1 MSLVN
6 NMLRDLDRRRK
17 DSDSSGSAVRLM
29 PAGELT
35 ATSNK
40 NYLPIVLAAVV
51 LVALAVVYFW
61 SQVGRSSVDQRL
73 DLQAQ
78 PPLSDSRRVVEELQE
93 SIATAE
99 ARENILQRENEVSRQ
114 QASQLTTQ
122 AETQASQIRNEPA
135 QQNFL
140 RDSSARGEVATP
152 AISSAPVETSPLG
165 SSPATETDT
174 LVSEPAVSMKEEPQY
189 STEQLDT
196 MAVQDAL
203 RLIADGQAEA
213 AFTTLEDYIIEN
225 RNAHQSRET
234 YAKLLM
240 SRGRTADASAL
251 INVGLGL
258 APNHAGFKKVKARLL
273 MIEGDISSA
282 VTTLISRAPDVVD
295 DSEYHDLLASAQ
307 LSSRD
312 FAGAII
318 SYRGLVEHDQTQG
331 KWWYGYAAAND
342 QLGNA
347 SVARQAYVKAMQL
360 SNLSANLR
368 QRSQER
374 IVALNR

>member
-35 ATSNK
+35 AANSK
-40 NYLPIVLAAVV
+40 NFLPIVLAAVV
-51 LVALAVVYFW
+51 LAAVAVVYFW
-61 SQVGRSSVDQRL
+61 SQVGQTNVDQRL

-78 PPLSDSRRVVEELQE
+78 PPLADSRRVVEELQE

-99 ARENILQRENEVSRQ
+99 ARETVLQRENEASRQ
-114 QASQLTTQ
+114 QPSQLTTQ
-122 AETQASQIRNEPA
+122 AESQAAQVRNEPA

-140 RDSSARGEVATP
+140 RDSSARGEVATT
-152 AISSAPVETSPLG
+152 AISSAPIVSNPLD
-165 SSPATETDT
+165 SSPFAEIDSV
-174 LVSEPAVSMKEEPQY
+174 VSEPAVSMKEAPQY

-213 AFTTLEDYIIEN
+213 AFTTLENYIIEN

-240 SRGRTADASAL
+240 SRGRIADASAL

-258 APNHAGFKKVKARLL
+258 APNHTGFKKVKARLL
-273 MIEGDISSA
+273 MIEGDIPSA
-282 VTTLISRAPDVVD
+282 VTTLISRAPDIVD

>member
-35 ATSNK
+35 AANSK
-40 NYLPIVLAAVV
+40 NFLPIVLAAVV
-51 LVALAVVYFW
+51 LAAVAVVYFW
-61 SQVGRSSVDQRL
+61 SQVGQTNVDQRL

-99 ARENILQRENEVSRQ
+99 ARETVLQRENEASRQ
-114 QASQLTTQ
+114 QPSQLTTQ
-122 AETQASQIRNEPA
+122 AESQASQVRNEPA

-140 RDSSARGEVATP
+140 RDSSARGEVATT
-152 AISSAPVETSPLG
+152 AISSAPVVSNPLD
-165 SSPATETDT
+165 SSPFTEIDAA
-174 LVSEPAVSMKEEPQY
+174 VSEPAVSMKEAPQY

-213 AFTTLEDYIIEN
+213 AFTTLESYIIEN

-240 SRGRTADASAL
+240 SRGRIADASAL

-258 APNHAGFKKVKARLL
+258 APNHTGFKKVKARLL

-282 VTTLISRAPDVVD
+282 VTTLISRAPDIVD